1 MREDDLTYEETILR
15 YRVYKKR
22 YNREDDPKN
31 WWLMTSHS
39 TLKDAEKYAN
49 NPDGCGIGL
58 DRDNYKVV
66 DNGEAIVVTRE
77 IW

>member
-1 MREDDLTYEETILR
+1 VREDDLTYEETILR

-22 YNREDDPKN
+22 YNREDAPKN

-49 NPDGCGIGL
+49 NPDECGIGL

-66 DNGEAIVVTRE
+66 DNGEATVVTRE